1 MHEFVKRGD
10 FVLVFLS
17 EKWLIPR
24 KYLTSEDGWDTCV
37 FSLERR
43 KEEAEK
49 EAPGGQ
55 GQDEQLLVREWG
67 YGRNRERSI
76 LETLANRVSGR
87 RDALRR
93 KRHGGESLSLPFR
106 EVSFLLGA
114 QLYQEE
120 FDKGNNLLIQ
130 KDLNTLR
137 YNKCEGTWFCF
148 CISLLTPASLALL
161 FFHCY
166 CFPHSCTK
174 PFYIRP
180 AVRKENNRHSLG
192 RRKSQH
198 IALPLKLVH
207 CWATSFLWCW
217 GLKLVPHLI
226 HETQVLYPATA
237 PSLSVGFPKTPKVPL
252 LSTTMKNQGQLQ
264 WENRT
269 NGSAQ
274 FTVKQ
279 QKQDLSDLPT
289 DGETNKS
296 KKKKAS
302 LSENVIF
309 LKRVHGI
316 VCCRDFRGGLE
327 SDWYLTSESITI
339 FSQLPARKR
348 SWFFT
353 FIIPSPELPMHSSS
367 SSPQSPLTS
376 PSSSRFLSTTLPLGT
391 DMVLRS
397 WKKITGL

>member
-1 MHEFVKRGD
+1 MHEFVKKGD

-43 KEEAEK
+43 EEEAEK

-106 EVSFLLGA
+106 EISFLLGA

-198 IALPLKLVH
+198 SS
-207 CWATSFLWCW
+207 SF
-217 GLKLVPHLI
+217 
-226 HETQVLYPATA
+226 
-237 PSLSVGFPKTPKVPL
+237 KVSPL
-252 LSTTMKNQGQLQ
+252 LSYFLFVVLGI
-264 WENRT
+264 
-269 NGSAQ
+269 
-274 FTVKQ
+274 
-279 QKQDLSDLPT
+279 
-289 DGETNKS
+289 
-296 KKKKAS
+296 KAS
-302 LSENVIF
+302 TSSHSWDASTLPSYSP
-309 LKRVHGI
+309 KPQ
-316 VCCRDFRGGLE
+316 CR
-327 SDWYLTSESITI
+327 
-339 FSQLPARKR
+339 FSQDSQGTIAFYNHEEPRP
-348 SWFFT
+348 T
-353 FIIPSPELPMHSSS
+353 PMGKQNQWLSSIHCQTTKTG
-367 SSPQSPLTS
+367 P
-376 PSSSRFLSTTLPLGT
+376 FWSTHRWGN
-391 DMVLRS
+391 
-397 WKKITGL
+397 